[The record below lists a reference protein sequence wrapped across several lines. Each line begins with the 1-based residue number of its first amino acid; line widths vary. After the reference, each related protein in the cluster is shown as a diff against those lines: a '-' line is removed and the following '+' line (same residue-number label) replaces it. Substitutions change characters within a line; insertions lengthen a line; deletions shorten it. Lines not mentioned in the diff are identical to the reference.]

1 MPCWA
6 SAPERCAASLW
17 RAGRSAPTRWLDL
30 LAVPK
35 RYFVD
40 LHHVVARD
48 PYIARTHIATAGAA
62 VAAMLLVALNYGLAL
77 YWQFLDMAIALA
89 ALVMLTGL
97 AFVWLRRRHPPAR
110 LSRGLW
116 NRLPWMLGRW
126 RWACCCWA
134 RCPPRGWP
142 G

>member
-1 MPCWA
+1 
-6 SAPERCAASLW
+6 
-17 RAGRSAPTRWLDL
+17 
-30 LAVPK
+30 
-35 RYFVD
+35 
-40 LHHVVARD
+40 
-48 PYIARTHIATAGAA
+48 
-62 VAAMLLVALNYGLAL
+62 MLLVALNYGLAL
-77 YWQFLDMAIALA
+77 YRQSLDMAIALA

>member
-1 MPCWA
+1 M
-6 SAPERCAASLW
+6 
-17 RAGRSAPTRWLDL
+17 

-48 PYIARTHIATAGAA
+48 PHRARPHRHGGRGGGRHVAGGAQ
-62 VAAMLLVALNYGLAL
+62 LRLAL
-77 YWQFLDMAIALA
+77 YRQSLDMAIALA

-97 AFVWLRRRHPPAR
+97 AFVWLRRHPPAR